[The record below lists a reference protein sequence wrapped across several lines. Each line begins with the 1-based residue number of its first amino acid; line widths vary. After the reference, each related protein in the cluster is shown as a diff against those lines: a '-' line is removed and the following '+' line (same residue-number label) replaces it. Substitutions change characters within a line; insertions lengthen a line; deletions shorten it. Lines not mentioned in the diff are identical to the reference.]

1 MQDTKVITVNP
12 NSLGFEVGDDPK
24 WRGEFTLEQ
33 VAEFN
38 IKAGMNL
45 TVHLLE
51 MEDTFATVQFEEGEK
66 TTVPIIKLPHES
78 DLFAGETPEETDK
91 PNMDDTM
98 RGLR

>member
-1 MQDTKVITVNP
+1 MEVTKVIIVNP

-33 VAEFN
+33 VAEFS

-51 MEDTFATVQFEEGEK
+51 MEDTFATVEFGGNEK
-66 TTVPIIKLPHES
+66 TTVPITKVPHDNALFAHES
-78 DLFAGETPEETDK
+78 SPETDT

-98 RGLR
+98 QSPQ